1 MMRSL
6 SFRAKLTLW
15 YLAVTSVALLL
26 FGMLS
31 FGALRYSLLQSK
43 RLTLMQ
49 RERRLLLFVEQNE
62 REHKISS
69 LTELLRNYAVIAH
82 EGNLV
87 QIRDIHGKLIF
98 PLETANASWLSHIA
112 KDCAKPQFGD
122 TILDGQPAT
131 IMCHN
136 TMLDGSPVRI
146 YVGGALEENLHI
158 LDLYRKA
165 LLLLLPCLLGIAAV
179 SGYFLSSRAMR
190 PVDRLTK
197 AAVDI
202 GIGNLSARLPLPLAR
217 DELWSLANTWNQ
229 LLDRLE
235 GAVTRLSKFSAD
247 ASHDLRTSITVILA
261 TAQVSLN
268 PRRSDK
274 EVRDNLDRIVNE
286 CRTASTLL
294 DALLSLARSTNFVH
308 EVAFQRINVSDLIVA
323 GCLRVEGLAE
333 SSGLVMDWKL
343 PEKDLFVEGD
353 ELLLQRLL
361 GILLDNAIKFT
372 PEDGEI
378 SVEAHETESGV
389 LVIVRD
395 TGIGISEDIRRNI
408 FDRFYQADLRDR
420 KDKAGSGLG
429 LAIARWIA
437 DAHRAE
443 LAVESTPTKGS
454 EFQIWFPAST
464 SWHSNPATPPEHSV
478 STSEDSASLES
489 VAVREGHRAIRQ
501 VVVTQPLNKPST
513 FSMQ

>member
-1 MMRSL
+1 MRSL
-6 SFRAKLTLW
+6 SLSAKLTLW
-15 YLAVTSVALLL
+15 YLTVTSIALLL
-26 FGMLS
+26 FGLLS
-31 FGALRYSLLQSK
+31 FGALRYSVVQSK

-49 RERRLLLFVEQNE
+49 RESRLLLFVEQNE
-62 REHKISS
+62 KEHKITSI
-69 LTELLRNYAVIAH
+69 TEQLRNYAVIAH
-82 EGNLV
+82 EGNRV
-87 QIRDIHGKLIF
+87 QIRDLDGNLIF
-98 PLETANASWLSHIA
+98 PFDAAHASWLSHFP
-112 KDCAKPQFGD
+112 KDCTEPQFED
-122 TILDGQPAT
+122 AILDGQPAT
-131 IMCHN
+131 VMCH
-136 TMLDGSPVRI
+136 TTTLDGHPVRI

-158 LDLYRKA
+158 LDLYRKS
-165 LLLLLPCLLGIAAV
+165 LLLLLPCLVLIAAV
-179 SGYFLSSRAMR
+179 CGYFLSSRAVR
-190 PVDRLTK
+190 PVQRLTK

-217 DELWSLANTWNQ
+217 DELWALANTWNQ

-274 EVRDNLDRIVNE
+274 EVRDNLGRIVSE

-294 DALLSLARSTNFVH
+294 DALLSLARSTNFVY
-308 EVAFQRINVSDLIVA
+308 EVEFQRINVGDLVA
-323 GCLRVEGLAE
+323 AACLRVEGLAE
-333 SSGLVMDWKL
+333 SSGLLMDWKL
-343 PEKDLFVEGD
+343 SEKDLFVEGD
-353 ELLLQRLL
+353 EILLQRLL

-372 PEDGEI
+372 PEGGEI
-378 SVEAHETESGV
+378 SVEAHAAQSGI

-395 TGIGISEDIRRNI
+395 TGIGISEDIRRDI
-408 FDRFYQADLRDR
+408 FDRFYQANLRDR

-454 EFQIWFPAST
+454 EFQIWFPASMSDHAST
-464 SWHSNPATPPEHSV
+464 VTPPSHPIR
-478 STSEDSASLES
+478 TSKDPASLET
-489 VAVREGHRAIRQ
+489 VALRAI
-501 VVVTQPLNKPST
+501 S
-513 FSMQ
+513 